1 MKIKFH
7 ISITKS
13 KQPNLPFTSIYDLS
27 QIYHK
32 FINRMPFFAPNL
44 PKPTPSENKIF
55 SSIQNTLR
63 LLKNILTLTKKIF
76 ML

>member
-1 MKIKFH
+1 MFH

-13 KQPNLPFTSIYDLS
+13 KQPNLPLLPIYDLP
-27 QIYHK
+27 QVYHK
-32 FINRMPFFAPNL
+32 FIKRMPFFAPNL
-44 PKPTPSENKIF
+44 PKPTPSENKMF